1 MSQSLEVLLVE
12 PEEFTANSV
21 RQALE
26 SRSHKVMVCRSPE
39 EAAMQPD
46 PDVLVTNIHLGEN
59 SGLDLLSSLRSRG
72 SKTRTVAITDLPTF
86 EICQQALR
94 LGASEVLAKPF
105 RIEELIS
112 AVEGKELPS
121 LHQPTLAPFHT
132 VAHENAPQVI
142 GRKIA
147 AFALECGV
155 ALATRAR
162 ISSACVEIA
171 DNVLQHAYGKTEGS
185 FMTQAWF
192 EDSTMLVKITD
203 KGVGFDVLSGGL
215 IESKSTLDGGLARVS
230 ALIEG
235 LEVQSSPGLGT
246 QVTLRVH
253 AVSTRFDNDDADL
266 SDVDFLLPGDACRM
280 LRQLGE
286 PQGIEASQLPA
297 HLAICVGRLLS
308 GPDPKAIL
316 RTPIK
321 S

>member
-26 SRSHKVMVCRSPE
+26 ARNHHVLVCRSAE
-39 EAAMQPD
+39 EATMQPD
-46 PDVLVTNIHLGEN
+46 PDVLVTDIHLGEN
-59 SGLDLLSSLRSRG
+59 SGLDLLSDLRSRG
-72 SKTRTVAITDLPTF
+72 SKTRTVVITDLPTF
-86 EICQQALR
+86 ELCQQALR

-112 AVEGKELPS
+112 AVEGREPPS
-121 LHQPTLAPFHT
+121 LHQPTLAPFRT

-142 GRKIA
+142 GRKVA

-162 ISSACVEIA
+162 IASACVEIA
-171 DNVLQHAYGKTEGS
+171 DNVLQHAYDKTEGS
-185 FMTQAWF
+185 FTTQAWF
-192 EDSTMLVKITD
+192 EGSTLLVKITD
-203 KGVGFDVLSGGL
+203 KGIGFDVLSEGL
-215 IESKSTLDGGLARVS
+215 IKSKNTFDGGLARVS

-246 QVTLRVH
+246 RVTLRAH
-253 AVSTRFDNDDADL
+253 AVSSRFDNDDADL

-316 RTPIK
+316 RTAIK